1 MDPVAFRP
9 LRERTLLFGLGLQ
22 TLVSYR
28 TLALA
33 QLAFAQAS
41 RIGDVGVICDHPV
54 IAAQR
59 TSRPAIAA
67 HTPDSSCDSASS
79 TMPAAASEAAAKRL
93 DDAVRAK
100 DEDALREAVKAD
112 DTRELGSLAVLRCAE
127 TGWIA
132 GLRAAVEAGAIYRCK
147 TASGASPA
155 HLAAMGCHLCG
166 NQNFT
171 ARSNHRVVLHAIDA
185 TPARW
190 RGDAGSSPL
199 DGARTTAPS
208 PRNDLVK
215 NCRVHPT
222 LVDFHTGGHDILH
235 VILDLDKSAVK
246 AVNAQKQTP
255 LHFAAV
261 GGNAL
266 AVSAL
271 VRNGA
276 DVNAATSDGSTA
288 LHYAC
293 GKVQSTMGSE
303 RPMDGWERCV
313 HVLLDNGADPFAR
326 DSKGKTPRDRLP
338 PDARA
343 RGVLQDFIRKKE
355 AAAEAAAEALCAEPE
370 AQAPAPKQR
379 KARRRKPAPSERVAS
394 RLASGVAKTQS
405 PSLEEASEAEAVEAP
420 VERARAAS
428 LADDATP
435 WSTVVRRKGAATQP
449 APAAPPAPPPPQP
462 PRDVNELFA
471 ALFPAAPA
479 LALRAEHLLLP
490 SEDLSPSQLE
500 AVHDILDA
508 CTRRVIDAR
517 VAVAARTRSEVASS
531 SS

>member
-1 MDPVAFRP
+1 
-9 LRERTLLFGLGLQ
+9 
-22 TLVSYR
+22 
-28 TLALA
+28 
-33 QLAFAQAS
+33 
-41 RIGDVGVICDHPV
+41 
-54 IAAQR
+54 
-59 TSRPAIAA
+59 
-67 HTPDSSCDSASS
+67 
-79 TMPAAASEAAAKRL
+79 MPSAASEAAAKRV

-100 DEDALREAVKAD
+100 DEDALRDAVSKD

-127 TGWIA
+127 TGWIE
-132 GLRAAVEAGAIYRCK
+132 GLRTAVEAGAIYRCK

-155 HLAAMGCHLCG
+155 HLAAMG
-166 NQNFT
+166 
-171 ARSNHRVVLHAIDA
+171 
-185 TPARW
+185 
-190 RGDAGSSPL
+190 
-199 DGARTTAPS
+199 
-208 PRNDLVK
+208 
-215 NCRVHPT
+215 
-222 LVDFHTGGHDILH
+222 GHDILH
-235 VILDLDKSAVK
+235 VILDLDKSAVN

-276 DVNAATSDGSTA
+276 DVNTATSDGSTA

-293 GKVQSTMGSE
+293 GKCATLAESE

-326 DSKGKTPRDRLP
+326 DSKGKTPGDRLP
-338 PDARA
+338 KDARA
-343 RGVLQDFIRKKE
+343 KGVLEDFMRKKE
-355 AAAEAAAEALCAEPE
+355 AAAAAVAEALCAEPE
-370 AQAPAPKQR
+370 TQAPAPKQR
-379 KARRRKPAPSERVAS
+379 KARRRKPAPRAASPVVAPSSDSDPGSETSGA
-394 RLASGVAKTQS
+394 ASGEMA
-405 PSLEEASEAEAVEAP
+405 AAVDRARHFHQHELPALQA
-420 VERARAAS
+420 RARAAS

-435 WSTVVRRKGAATQP
+435 WSTVVRRRGAAPPP
-449 APAAPPAPPPPQP
+449 APAAPPLKPPPTP

-517 VAVAARTRSEVASS
+517 IAVAARARSDVVASTA
-531 SS
+531 

>member
-1 MDPVAFRP
+1 MPSAAA
-9 LRERTLLFGLGLQ
+9 E
-22 TLVSYR
+22 
-28 TLALA
+28 A
-33 QLAFAQAS
+33 
-41 RIGDVGVICDHPV
+41 
-54 IAAQR
+54 AAQR
-59 TSRPAIAA
+59 V
-67 HTPDSSCDSASS
+67 
-79 TMPAAASEAAAKRL
+79 

-100 DEDALREAVKAD
+100 DEAALREAVKAD
-112 DTRELGSLAVLRCAE
+112 DTKELGSLAVLRCAE
-127 TGWIA
+127 TGWIE
-132 GLRAAVEAGAIYRCK
+132 GLRTAVEAGAIYRCK

-155 HLAAMGCHLCG
+155 HLAAMG
-166 NQNFT
+166 
-171 ARSNHRVVLHAIDA
+171 
-185 TPARW
+185 
-190 RGDAGSSPL
+190 
-199 DGARTTAPS
+199 
-208 PRNDLVK
+208 
-215 NCRVHPT
+215 
-222 LVDFHTGGHDILH
+222 GHDILH
-235 VILDLDKSAVK
+235 VILELDKGAVH

-271 VRNGA
+271 IRNGSN
-276 DVNAATSDGSTA
+276 VNAHTSDGSTA

-293 GKVQSTMGSE
+293 GKCATLAESE

-338 PDARA
+338 RDARA
-343 RGVLQDFIRKKE
+343 RGVLEDFIQKKE
-355 AAAEAAAEALCAEPE
+355 AAAEAAAEALCAEPDTR
-370 AQAPAPKQR
+370 APAPK
-379 KARRRKPAPSERVAS
+379 KKGRRRKPAPSERVAS
-394 RLASGVAKTQS
+394 RLASRVVKTQS
-405 PSLEEASEAEAVEAP
+405 PKDDEESDAEEAPPP

-435 WSTVVRRKGAATQP
+435 WSTVVRRRGGAQP
-449 APAAPPAPPPPQP
+449 EPSVPPPKPPQKP
-462 PRDVNELFA
+462 PRDVNELFET
-471 ALFPAAPA
+471 LFPAAPA

>member
-1 MDPVAFRP
+1 
-9 LRERTLLFGLGLQ
+9 
-22 TLVSYR
+22 
-28 TLALA
+28 
-33 QLAFAQAS
+33 
-41 RIGDVGVICDHPV
+41 
-54 IAAQR
+54 
-59 TSRPAIAA
+59 
-67 HTPDSSCDSASS
+67 
-79 TMPAAASEAAAKRL
+79 MPTAASEAAAQRL

-100 DEDALREAVKAD
+100 DEDALREAVKED
-112 DTRELGSLAVLRCAE
+112 ETKELGSLAVLRCAE
-127 TGWIA
+127 TGWIE
-132 GLRAAVEAGAIYRCK
+132 GLRTAVDAGAIFRCK

-155 HLAAMGCHLCG
+155 HLAAMG
-166 NQNFT
+166 
-171 ARSNHRVVLHAIDA
+171 
-185 TPARW
+185 
-190 RGDAGSSPL
+190 
-199 DGARTTAPS
+199 
-208 PRNDLVK
+208 
-215 NCRVHPT
+215 
-222 LVDFHTGGHDILH
+222 GHDILH
-235 VILDLDKSAVK
+235 VILDLDKSAVN

-276 DVNAATSDGSTA
+276 DVNTATSDGSTA

-293 GKVQSTMGSE
+293 GKCATPAESS

-326 DSKGKTPRDRLP
+326 DARGKAPGDRLP
-338 PDARA
+338 KDARA
-343 RGVLQDFIRKKE
+343 RGVLEDFMRKKE
-355 AAAEAAAEALCAEPE
+355 AAAAAVAEALCAEPE
-370 AQAPAPKQR
+370 TQAPAPKQR
-379 KARRRKPAPSERVAS
+379 KARRRKPAPRPV
-394 RLASGVAKTQS
+394 KPPS
-405 PSLEEASEAEAVEAP
+405 PSSSDASDAEAVEAPAP

-435 WSTVVRRKGAATQP
+435 WSTVVRRRGAAPPP
-449 APAAPPAPPPPQP
+449 APAAPPAPPPPKP

-517 VAVAARTRSEVASS
+517 IAVAARTRSDVVASTA
-531 SS
+531 

>member
-1 MDPVAFRP
+1 
-9 LRERTLLFGLGLQ
+9 
-22 TLVSYR
+22 
-28 TLALA
+28 
-33 QLAFAQAS
+33 
-41 RIGDVGVICDHPV
+41 
-54 IAAQR
+54 
-59 TSRPAIAA
+59 
-67 HTPDSSCDSASS
+67 
-79 TMPAAASEAAAKRL
+79 MPSAASEAAAKRV

-100 DEDALREAVKAD
+100 DEDALRDAVSKD

-127 TGWIA
+127 TGWIE
-132 GLRAAVEAGAIYRCK
+132 GLRTAVEAGAIYRCK

-155 HLAAMGCHLCG
+155 HLAAMG
-166 NQNFT
+166 
-171 ARSNHRVVLHAIDA
+171 
-185 TPARW
+185 
-190 RGDAGSSPL
+190 
-199 DGARTTAPS
+199 
-208 PRNDLVK
+208 
-215 NCRVHPT
+215 
-222 LVDFHTGGHDILH
+222 GHDILH
-235 VILDLDKSAVK
+235 VILDLDKSAVN

-271 VRNGA
+271 VRNGS
-276 DVNAATSDGSTA
+276 DVNSATSDGSTA

-326 DSKGKTPRDRLP
+326 DSKGKTPGDRLP
-338 PDARA
+338 KDARA
-343 RGVLQDFIRKKE
+343 KGVLEDFMRKKE
-355 AAAEAAAEALCAEPE
+355 AAAAAVAEALCAEPE
-370 AQAPAPKQR
+370 TQAPAPKQR
-379 KARRRKPAPSERVAS
+379 KARRRKPAPRAASPVVAPSSDSDPGSETSGA
-394 RLASGVAKTQS
+394 ASGEMA
-405 PSLEEASEAEAVEAP
+405 AAVDRARHFHQHELPALQA
-420 VERARAAS
+420 RARAAS

-435 WSTVVRRKGAATQP
+435 WSTVVRRRGAAPPP
-449 APAAPPAPPPPQP
+449 APAAPPAPPPPPP

-517 VAVAARTRSEVASS
+517 IAVAARTRSEAASAG
-531 SS
+531 

>member
-1 MDPVAFRP
+1 
-9 LRERTLLFGLGLQ
+9 
-22 TLVSYR
+22 
-28 TLALA
+28 
-33 QLAFAQAS
+33 
-41 RIGDVGVICDHPV
+41 
-54 IAAQR
+54 
-59 TSRPAIAA
+59 
-67 HTPDSSCDSASS
+67 
-79 TMPAAASEAAAKRL
+79 MPSAASEADAKRV

-100 DEDALREAVKAD
+100 DEQALRDAVSKD
-112 DTRELGSLAVLRCAE
+112 KTRELGSLAVLRCAE
-127 TGWIA
+127 TGWIE
-132 GLRAAVEAGAIYRCK
+132 GLRTAVDAGAIYRCK

-155 HLAAMGCHLCG
+155 HLAAMG
-166 NQNFT
+166 
-171 ARSNHRVVLHAIDA
+171 
-185 TPARW
+185 
-190 RGDAGSSPL
+190 
-199 DGARTTAPS
+199 
-208 PRNDLVK
+208 
-215 NCRVHPT
+215 
-222 LVDFHTGGHDILH
+222 GHDILH
-235 VILDLDKSAVK
+235 VILDLDKSAVN

-271 VRNGA
+271 VRNGS
-276 DVNAATSDGSTA
+276 DVNAPTSDGSTA

-293 GKVQSTMGSE
+293 GKCATLAESE

-326 DSKGKTPRDRLP
+326 DSKGKTPGDRLP
-338 PDARA
+338 KDARA
-343 RGVLQDFIRKKE
+343 RGVLEDFMRKKE
-355 AAAEAAAEALCAEPE
+355 AAAAAVAEALCAEPE
-370 AQAPAPKQR
+370 TQAPAPKQR

-394 RLASGVAKTQS
+394 RLASRVVKTQS
-405 PSLEEASEAEAVEAP
+405 PSLEEASEEEAVEAP

-517 VAVAARTRSEVASS
+517 IAVAARARSEVVASS
-531 SS
+531 S

>member
-1 MDPVAFRP
+1 
-9 LRERTLLFGLGLQ
+9 
-22 TLVSYR
+22 
-28 TLALA
+28 
-33 QLAFAQAS
+33 
-41 RIGDVGVICDHPV
+41 
-54 IAAQR
+54 
-59 TSRPAIAA
+59 
-67 HTPDSSCDSASS
+67 
-79 TMPAAASEAAAKRL
+79 MPAASEAAAKRV

-100 DEDALREAVKAD
+100 DEDALRDAVSRD

-132 GLRAAVEAGAIYRCK
+132 GLRAAVDAGAIYRCK

-155 HLAAMGCHLCG
+155 HLAAMG
-166 NQNFT
+166 
-171 ARSNHRVVLHAIDA
+171 
-185 TPARW
+185 
-190 RGDAGSSPL
+190 
-199 DGARTTAPS
+199 
-208 PRNDLVK
+208 
-215 NCRVHPT
+215 
-222 LVDFHTGGHDILH
+222 GHDILH
-235 VILDLDKSAVK
+235 VILDLDKAAVH

-271 VRNGA
+271 IRNGS
-276 DVNAATSDGSTA
+276 DVNACTSDGSTA

-293 GKVQSTMGSE
+293 GKVQSTNGSE

-338 PDARA
+338 RDARA
-343 RGVLQDFIRKKE
+343 RGVLDDFISKKE
-355 AAAEAAAEALCAEPE
+355 AAAEAAAEALCAETP
-370 AQAPAPKQR
+370 APAPKQ

-405 PSLEEASEAEAVEAP
+405 PKDDEESDAEEAPPP

-449 APAAPPAPPPPQP
+449 APAAPPAPPPPHP

>member
-1 MDPVAFRP
+1 MPSAAA
-9 LRERTLLFGLGLQ
+9 E
-22 TLVSYR
+22 
-28 TLALA
+28 A
-33 QLAFAQAS
+33 
-41 RIGDVGVICDHPV
+41 
-54 IAAQR
+54 AAQR
-59 TSRPAIAA
+59 V
-67 HTPDSSCDSASS
+67 
-79 TMPAAASEAAAKRL
+79 

-100 DEDALREAVKAD
+100 DEAALREAVKAD
-112 DTRELGSLAVLRCAE
+112 DTKELGSLAVLRCAE
-127 TGWIA
+127 TGWIE
-132 GLRAAVEAGAIYRCK
+132 GLRTAVEAGAIYRCK

-155 HLAAMGCHLCG
+155 HLAAMG
-166 NQNFT
+166 
-171 ARSNHRVVLHAIDA
+171 
-185 TPARW
+185 
-190 RGDAGSSPL
+190 
-199 DGARTTAPS
+199 
-208 PRNDLVK
+208 
-215 NCRVHPT
+215 
-222 LVDFHTGGHDILH
+222 GHDILH
-235 VILDLDKSAVK
+235 VILELDKGAVR
-246 AVNAQKQTP
+246 AVNAQRQTP

-271 VRNGA
+271 VRNGS
-276 DVNAATSDGSTA
+276 DVNAATSDGSTS

-293 GKVQSTMGSE
+293 GKVQSINGSE

-326 DSKGKTPRDRLP
+326 DSKGKTPGDRLP
-338 PDARA
+338 KDARA
-343 RGVLQDFIRKKE
+343 RGVLEDFMRKKE
-355 AAAEAAAEALCAEPE
+355 AAAAAVAEALCAEPE
-370 AQAPAPKQR
+370 TQAPAPKQR

-394 RLASGVAKTQS
+394 RLASGVVKTQS
-405 PSLEEASEAEAVEAP
+405 PSLEEASKEEAVEAP

-435 WSTVVRRKGAATQP
+435 WSTVVRRRGGAQP
-449 APAAPPAPPPPQP
+449 EPSVPPPKPPQKP
-462 PRDVNELFA
+462 PRDVNELFET
-471 ALFPAAPA
+471 LFPAAPA

>member
-1 MDPVAFRP
+1 
-9 LRERTLLFGLGLQ
+9 
-22 TLVSYR
+22 
-28 TLALA
+28 
-33 QLAFAQAS
+33 
-41 RIGDVGVICDHPV
+41 
-54 IAAQR
+54 
-59 TSRPAIAA
+59 
-67 HTPDSSCDSASS
+67 
-79 TMPAAASEAAAKRL
+79 MPSAASEAAAQRV

-100 DEDALREAVKAD
+100 DEAALRDAVKGD
-112 DTRELGSLAVLRCAE
+112 DKELGSLAVLRCAE
-127 TGWIA
+127 TGWIE
-132 GLRAAVEAGAIYRCK
+132 GLRTAVDAGAIYRCK

-155 HLAAMGCHLCG
+155 HLAAMG
-166 NQNFT
+166 
-171 ARSNHRVVLHAIDA
+171 
-185 TPARW
+185 
-190 RGDAGSSPL
+190 
-199 DGARTTAPS
+199 
-208 PRNDLVK
+208 
-215 NCRVHPT
+215 
-222 LVDFHTGGHDILH
+222 GHDILH
-235 VILDLDKSAVK
+235 VILDLDKSAVN

-276 DVNAATSDGSTA
+276 DVNTATSDGSTA

-293 GKVQSTMGSE
+293 GKCATLAESE

-326 DSKGKTPRDRLP
+326 DSKGKTPGDRLP
-338 PDARA
+338 KDARA
-343 RGVLQDFIRKKE
+343 KGVLEDFMRKKE
-355 AAAEAAAEALCAEPE
+355 AAAAAVAEALCAEPE
-370 AQAPAPKQR
+370 TKPTPKR
-379 KARRRKPAPSERVAS
+379 KARRRKPAPRAASPVVAPSSDSDPGSETSGA
-394 RLASGVAKTQS
+394 ASGEMA
-405 PSLEEASEAEAVEAP
+405 AAVDRARHFHQHELPALQA
-420 VERARAAS
+420 RARAAS

-435 WSTVVRRKGAATQP
+435 WSTVVRRRGAAPPP
-449 APAAPPAPPPPQP
+449 APAAPPAPPPPKP

-517 VAVAARTRSEVASS
+517 IAVAARTRSDVVASTA
-531 SS
+531 

>member
-1 MDPVAFRP
+1 MPSAAA
-9 LRERTLLFGLGLQ
+9 E
-22 TLVSYR
+22 
-28 TLALA
+28 A
-33 QLAFAQAS
+33 
-41 RIGDVGVICDHPV
+41 
-54 IAAQR
+54 AAQR
-59 TSRPAIAA
+59 V
-67 HTPDSSCDSASS
+67 
-79 TMPAAASEAAAKRL
+79 

-100 DEDALREAVKAD
+100 DEDALRDAVKAD
-112 DTRELGSLAVLRCAE
+112 DTKELGSLAVLRCAE
-127 TGWIA
+127 TGWIE
-132 GLRAAVEAGAIYRCK
+132 GLRTAVEAGAIYRCK

-155 HLAAMGCHLCG
+155 HLAAMG
-166 NQNFT
+166 
-171 ARSNHRVVLHAIDA
+171 
-185 TPARW
+185 
-190 RGDAGSSPL
+190 
-199 DGARTTAPS
+199 
-208 PRNDLVK
+208 
-215 NCRVHPT
+215 
-222 LVDFHTGGHDILH
+222 GHDILH
-235 VILDLDKSAVK
+235 VILELDKGAVR

-271 VRNGA
+271 VRCGA
-276 DVNAATSDGSTA
+276 DVNASTSDGSTA

-293 GKVQSTMGSE
+293 GKCATLAESE

-313 HVLLDNGADPFAR
+313 HVLLDNGADPFMR
-326 DSKGKTPRDRLP
+326 DAKGKAPSDRLP
-338 PDARA
+338 QDARA
-343 RGVLQDFIRKKE
+343 RGVLDDFIQKKE

-370 AQAPAPKQR
+370 NTVTVPK
-379 KARRRKPAPSERVAS
+379 KKGRRRKPAPRPVQAPP
-394 RLASGVAKTQS
+394 S
-405 PSLEEASEAEAVEAP
+405 PPSSDASEAEAVEAP

-517 VAVAARTRSEVASS
+517 VAVAARTRSEVVASS
-531 SS
+531 S

>member
-1 MDPVAFRP
+1 
-9 LRERTLLFGLGLQ
+9 
-22 TLVSYR
+22 
-28 TLALA
+28 
-33 QLAFAQAS
+33 
-41 RIGDVGVICDHPV
+41 
-54 IAAQR
+54 
-59 TSRPAIAA
+59 
-67 HTPDSSCDSASS
+67 
-79 TMPAAASEAAAKRL
+79 MPSAASEAAAQRL

-100 DEDALREAVKAD
+100 DEDALRDAVSRD

-132 GLRAAVEAGAIYRCK
+132 GLWAAVDAGAIYRCK

-155 HLAAMGCHLCG
+155 HLAAMG
-166 NQNFT
+166 
-171 ARSNHRVVLHAIDA
+171 
-185 TPARW
+185 
-190 RGDAGSSPL
+190 
-199 DGARTTAPS
+199 
-208 PRNDLVK
+208 
-215 NCRVHPT
+215 
-222 LVDFHTGGHDILH
+222 GHDILH
-235 VILDLDKSAVK
+235 VILDLDKAAVH

-271 VRNGA
+271 IRNGS
-276 DVNAATSDGSTA
+276 DVNACTSDGSTA

-293 GKVQSTMGSE
+293 GKCATLAESA

-326 DSKGKTPRDRLP
+326 DSKGKTPSDRLP

-343 RGVLQDFIRKKE
+343 RGVLQDFIQKKE
-355 AAAEAAAEALCAEPE
+355 AAAEAAAEALCAETP
-370 AQAPAPKQR
+370 APAPKQ

-405 PSLEEASEAEAVEAP
+405 PKDDEESDAEEAPPP

-449 APAAPPAPPPPQP
+449 APAAPPAPPPPKP
-462 PRDVNELFA
+462 PRDVNELFET
-471 ALFPAAPA
+471 LFPAAPA

-517 VAVAARTRSEVASS
+517 IAVAARARSEVVASS
-531 SS
+531 S

>member
-1 MDPVAFRP
+1 MPSAAA
-9 LRERTLLFGLGLQ
+9 E
-22 TLVSYR
+22 
-28 TLALA
+28 A
-33 QLAFAQAS
+33 
-41 RIGDVGVICDHPV
+41 
-54 IAAQR
+54 AAQR
-59 TSRPAIAA
+59 V
-67 HTPDSSCDSASS
+67 
-79 TMPAAASEAAAKRL
+79 

-100 DEDALREAVKAD
+100 DEGALRDAVSK
-112 DTRELGSLAVLRCAE
+112 DTSKELGSLAVLRCAE
-127 TGWIA
+127 TGWIE
-132 GLRAAVEAGAIYRCK
+132 GLRTAVEAGAIYRCK

-155 HLAAMGCHLCG
+155 HLAAMG
-166 NQNFT
+166 
-171 ARSNHRVVLHAIDA
+171 
-185 TPARW
+185 
-190 RGDAGSSPL
+190 
-199 DGARTTAPS
+199 
-208 PRNDLVK
+208 
-215 NCRVHPT
+215 
-222 LVDFHTGGHDILH
+222 GHDILH
-235 VILDLDKSAVK
+235 VILDLDKGAVH

-271 VRNGA
+271 VRNGS
-276 DVNAATSDGSTA
+276 DVNAATSDGSTS

-293 GKVQSTMGSE
+293 GKVQSINGSE

-343 RGVLQDFIRKKE
+343 RGVLQDFIQKKE
-355 AAAEAAAEALCAEPE
+355 AAAAAAAEALCAEP
-370 AQAPAPKQR
+370 APAPAPK
-379 KARRRKPAPSERVAS
+379 KKGRRRRPAPSERVAS
-394 RLASGVAKTQS
+394 RLASRVVKTQS
-405 PSLEEASEAEAVEAP
+405 PSLEEASEEEAVEAP

-449 APAAPPAPPPPQP
+449 APAAPPAPAPPQP

>member
-1 MDPVAFRP
+1 MPSAAA
-9 LRERTLLFGLGLQ
+9 E
-22 TLVSYR
+22 
-28 TLALA
+28 A
-33 QLAFAQAS
+33 
-41 RIGDVGVICDHPV
+41 
-54 IAAQR
+54 AAQR
-59 TSRPAIAA
+59 V
-67 HTPDSSCDSASS
+67 
-79 TMPAAASEAAAKRL
+79 

-100 DEDALREAVKAD
+100 DEDALRDAVSK
-112 DTRELGSLAVLRCAE
+112 DTSKELGSLAVLRCAE
-127 TGWIA
+127 TGWIE
-132 GLRAAVEAGAIYRCK
+132 GLRTAVEAGAIYRCK

-155 HLAAMGCHLCG
+155 HLAAMG
-166 NQNFT
+166 
-171 ARSNHRVVLHAIDA
+171 
-185 TPARW
+185 
-190 RGDAGSSPL
+190 
-199 DGARTTAPS
+199 
-208 PRNDLVK
+208 
-215 NCRVHPT
+215 
-222 LVDFHTGGHDILH
+222 GHDILH
-235 VILDLDKSAVK
+235 VILDLDKGAVH

-271 VRNGA
+271 IRNGA
-276 DVNAATSDGSTA
+276 DVHAATADGSTP

-293 GKVQSTMGSE
+293 GKCATLAESE

-338 PDARA
+338 QDARA
-343 RGVLQDFIRKKE
+343 RGVLEDFIKKKE
-355 AAAEAAAEALCAEPE
+355 AAAEAAAESLCAETP
-370 AQAPAPKQR
+370 APAPKQ

-405 PSLEEASEAEAVEAP
+405 PSLEEASEEEAVEAP

-517 VAVAARTRSEVASS
+517 IAVAARARSEVV
-531 SS
+531 

>member
-1 MDPVAFRP
+1 
-9 LRERTLLFGLGLQ
+9 
-22 TLVSYR
+22 
-28 TLALA
+28 
-33 QLAFAQAS
+33 
-41 RIGDVGVICDHPV
+41 
-54 IAAQR
+54 
-59 TSRPAIAA
+59 
-67 HTPDSSCDSASS
+67 
-79 TMPAAASEAAAKRL
+79 MPSAASEAAAKRV

-100 DEDALREAVKAD
+100 DEDALREAVKED
-112 DTRELGSLAVLRCAE
+112 ETKELGSLAVLRCAE
-127 TGWIA
+127 TGWIE
-132 GLRAAVEAGAIYRCK
+132 GLRTAVDAGAIFRCK

-155 HLAAMGCHLCG
+155 HLAAMGG
-166 NQNFT
+166 Y
-171 ARSNHRVVLHAIDA
+171 
-185 TPARW
+185 
-190 RGDAGSSPL
+190 
-199 DGARTTAPS
+199 
-208 PRNDLVK
+208 
-215 NCRVHPT
+215 
-222 LVDFHTGGHDILH
+222 DILH
-235 VILDLDKSAVK
+235 VILDLDKSAVN

-276 DVNAATSDGSTA
+276 DVNTATSDGSTA

-326 DSKGKTPRDRLP
+326 DSKGKTPGDRLP
-338 PDARA
+338 KDARA
-343 RGVLQDFIRKKE
+343 RGVLEDFMRKKE
-355 AAAEAAAEALCAEPE
+355 AAAAAVAEALCAEPE
-370 AQAPAPKQR
+370 TKPAPKR
-379 KARRRKPAPSERVAS
+379 KARRRKPARAASPVVAPSSGSDSGSETSGA
-394 RLASGVAKTQS
+394 ASGELA
-405 PSLEEASEAEAVEAP
+405 AAVDRARHFHQHELPALQA
-420 VERARAAS
+420 RARAAS

-435 WSTVVRRKGAATQP
+435 WSTVVRRRGAAPPP
-449 APAAPPAPPPPQP
+449 APAAPPAPPPPKP

-517 VAVAARTRSEVASS
+517 IAVAARTRSDVSS
-531 SS
+531 M

>member
-1 MDPVAFRP
+1 MPSAAA
-9 LRERTLLFGLGLQ
+9 E
-22 TLVSYR
+22 
-28 TLALA
+28 A
-33 QLAFAQAS
+33 
-41 RIGDVGVICDHPV
+41 
-54 IAAQR
+54 AAQR
-59 TSRPAIAA
+59 V
-67 HTPDSSCDSASS
+67 
-79 TMPAAASEAAAKRL
+79 

-100 DEDALREAVKAD
+100 DEDALRDAVKAD
-112 DTRELGSLAVLRCAE
+112 DTKELGSLAVLRCAE
-127 TGWIA
+127 TGWIE
-132 GLRAAVEAGAIYRCK
+132 GLRTAVEAGAIYRCK

-155 HLAAMGCHLCG
+155 HLAAMG
-166 NQNFT
+166 
-171 ARSNHRVVLHAIDA
+171 
-185 TPARW
+185 
-190 RGDAGSSPL
+190 
-199 DGARTTAPS
+199 
-208 PRNDLVK
+208 
-215 NCRVHPT
+215 
-222 LVDFHTGGHDILH
+222 GHDILH
-235 VILDLDKSAVK
+235 VILDLDKGAVH

-271 VRNGA
+271 VRNGS
-276 DVNAATSDGSTA
+276 DVNAATSDGSTS

-293 GKVQSTMGSE
+293 GKVQSINGSE

-326 DSKGKTPRDRLP
+326 DSKGKTPGDRLP
-338 PDARA
+338 KDARA
-343 RGVLQDFIRKKE
+343 RGVLEDFIQKKE
-355 AAAEAAAEALCAEPE
+355 AAAEAAAEALCAEAPKE
-370 AQAPAPKQR
+370 PAPK
-379 KARRRKPAPSERVAS
+379 KKGRRRRPAPSERVAS
-394 RLASGVAKTQS
+394 RLASRVVKTQS
-405 PSLEEASEAEAVEAP
+405 PSLEEASEEEAVEAP

-449 APAAPPAPPPPQP
+449 APAASPPKPPPQP

-517 VAVAARTRSEVASS
+517 VAVAARTRSEVVASS
-531 SS
+531 S

>member
-1 MDPVAFRP
+1 MPSAAA
-9 LRERTLLFGLGLQ
+9 E
-22 TLVSYR
+22 
-28 TLALA
+28 A
-33 QLAFAQAS
+33 
-41 RIGDVGVICDHPV
+41 
-54 IAAQR
+54 AAQR
-59 TSRPAIAA
+59 V
-67 HTPDSSCDSASS
+67 
-79 TMPAAASEAAAKRL
+79 

-100 DEDALREAVKAD
+100 DEDALRDAVSRDASK
-112 DTRELGSLAVLRCAE
+112 ELGSLAVLRCAE
-127 TGWIA
+127 TGWIE
-132 GLRAAVEAGAIYRCK
+132 GLRTAVEAGAIYRCK

-155 HLAAMGCHLCG
+155 HLAAMG
-166 NQNFT
+166 
-171 ARSNHRVVLHAIDA
+171 
-185 TPARW
+185 
-190 RGDAGSSPL
+190 
-199 DGARTTAPS
+199 
-208 PRNDLVK
+208 
-215 NCRVHPT
+215 
-222 LVDFHTGGHDILH
+222 GHDILH
-235 VILDLDKSAVK
+235 VILDLDKGAVH

-271 VRNGA
+271 VRCGS
-276 DVNAATSDGSTA
+276 DVNAQTSDGSTS

-293 GKVQSTMGSE
+293 GKCATLAESE

-313 HVLLDNGADPFAR
+313 HVLLDNGADPFMRDAR
-326 DSKGKTPRDRLP
+326 GKAPGDRLP

-343 RGVLQDFIRKKE
+343 RGVLDDFIQKKE
-355 AAAEAAAEALCAEPE
+355 AAAEAAAEALCAETP
-370 AQAPAPKQR
+370 APAPKQ

-394 RLASGVAKTQS
+394 RLASRVVKLSS
-405 PSLEEASEAEAVEAP
+405 PKDDEESDAEEAPPP

-449 APAAPPAPPPPQP
+449 APAAPPAPPPPPP

-517 VAVAARTRSEVASS
+517 IAVAARTRSVVSS
-531 SS
+531 V

>member
-1 MDPVAFRP
+1 MPSAAA
-9 LRERTLLFGLGLQ
+9 E
-22 TLVSYR
+22 
-28 TLALA
+28 A
-33 QLAFAQAS
+33 
-41 RIGDVGVICDHPV
+41 
-54 IAAQR
+54 AAQR
-59 TSRPAIAA
+59 V
-67 HTPDSSCDSASS
+67 
-79 TMPAAASEAAAKRL
+79 

-100 DEDALREAVKAD
+100 DEQALRDAVSK
-112 DTRELGSLAVLRCAE
+112 DTSKELGSLAVLRCAE
-127 TGWIA
+127 TGWIE
-132 GLRAAVEAGAIYRCK
+132 GLRTAVEAGAIYRCK

-155 HLAAMGCHLCG
+155 HLAAMG
-166 NQNFT
+166 
-171 ARSNHRVVLHAIDA
+171 
-185 TPARW
+185 
-190 RGDAGSSPL
+190 
-199 DGARTTAPS
+199 
-208 PRNDLVK
+208 
-215 NCRVHPT
+215 
-222 LVDFHTGGHDILH
+222 GHDILH
-235 VILDLDKSAVK
+235 VILELDKGAVR

-271 VRNGA
+271 VRCGA
-276 DVNAATSDGSTA
+276 DVNASTSDGSTA

-293 GKVQSTMGSE
+293 GKCATLAESE

-313 HVLLDNGADPFAR
+313 HVLLDNGADPFMR
-326 DSKGKTPRDRLP
+326 DAKGKAPSDRLP
-338 PDARA
+338 QDARA
-343 RGVLQDFIRKKE
+343 RGVLDDFIQKKE
-355 AAAEAAAEALCAEPE
+355 AAAEAAAEALCAETP
-370 AQAPAPKQR
+370 APAPKQ
-379 KARRRKPAPSERVAS
+379 KARSRKPAPSERVAS

-405 PSLEEASEAEAVEAP
+405 PKDDEESDAEEAPPP

-435 WSTVVRRKGAATQP
+435 WSTVVRRRGATPQE
-449 APAAPPAPPPPQP
+449 PAAPPAPPPPQA

-517 VAVAARTRSEVASS
+517 VAVAARTRSEVVASS
-531 SS
+531 S